1 METPPVEVVAA
12 YPHLFTWILGIAI
25 FVAVGSMI
33 YHIRRA
39 DQNNKEQWD
48 KIDDHGQRL
57 SYIEG
62 KCESN
67 H

>member
-1 METPPVEVVAA
+1 MDTPPVEVVAA
-12 YPHLFTWILGIAI
+12 YPQLFTWILGVAI

-48 KIDDHGQRL
+48 KIDDHGQRI